1 MLSGTDWLFEMYRR
15 FGVAESESTLEV
27 TKQLKGLPYVDSDN
41 VAIWGWSYGG
51 YLSLT
56 TLAKDKESVFK

>member
-1 MLSGTDWLFEMYRR
+1 MYRR
-15 FGVAESESTLEV
+15 FGVAEAESTLEV
-27 TKQLKGLPYVDSDN
+27 TKQLKELPYVDPGN

-56 TLAKDKESVFK
+56 TLAKDKGDVFK